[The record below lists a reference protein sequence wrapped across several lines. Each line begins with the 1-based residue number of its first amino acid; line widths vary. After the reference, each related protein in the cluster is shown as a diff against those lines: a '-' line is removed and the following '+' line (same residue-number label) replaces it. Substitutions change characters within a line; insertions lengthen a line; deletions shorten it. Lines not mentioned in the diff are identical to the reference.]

1 MKDEYNNECP
11 YDFKNIMF
19 KFQDDFYYTF
29 SHLTDYEVN
38 DMSLTGKYLSNVIK
52 ESYEDSSL
60 ILNNNIFIST
70 NEGYVQ
76 NYIVNGGLSNV
87 NIELQD
93 YTYYDRIYETRVAR
107 NSSGEIKIYCEA
119 DLIL

>member
-1 MKDEYNNECP
+1 
-11 YDFKNIMF
+11 
-19 KFQDDFYYTF
+19 
-29 SHLTDYEVN
+29 
-38 DMSLTGKYLSNVIK
+38 MSLTGKCLSNIIK

-60 ILNNNIFIST
+60 VLNNNVFIST

-76 NYIVNGGLSNV
+76 NFIMNRGLINV
-87 NIELQD
+87 NIELHD
-93 YTYYDRIYETRVAR
+93 NTYYDRNYETRVAY